1 MSSSSSSVA
10 ARGGVASV
18 KVRISLS
25 LSLSL
30 SRFVL
35 ARGEL
40 FRFIIGGGSPPLTR
54 AKKKKRLSP
63 AMMMMVF
70 FDATIKKDDL
80 SFGGG
85 VRGMD
90 RIALVAFYV
99 LGGDLPRGDLRLKGR
114 HIVIV
119 IDVTPRAQGGD
130 QIEFV
135 YLSPS
140 HHRSRCVSL
149 VVVSSSRHHRET
161 KNALFCIEDEEKEK
175 NLH

>member
-1 MSSSSSSVA
+1 
-10 ARGGVASV
+10 
-18 KVRISLS
+18 
-25 LSLSL
+25 
-30 SRFVL
+30 
-35 ARGEL
+35 
-40 FRFIIGGGSPPLTR
+40 
-54 AKKKKRLSP
+54 
-63 AMMMMVF
+63 MMMVF

-80 SFGGG
+80 SFGDG

-99 LGGDLPRGDLRLKGR
+99 LGGDLPRGDLRMKGR

-149 VVVSSSRHHRET
+149 VVVSSAKATIAKRRTRCFLSKTKKKRRTSTDHR
-161 KNALFCIEDEEKEK
+161 F
-175 NLH
+175 

>member
-1 MSSSSSSVA
+1 
-10 ARGGVASV
+10 
-18 KVRISLS
+18 
-25 LSLSL
+25 
-30 SRFVL
+30 
-35 ARGEL
+35 
-40 FRFIIGGGSPPLTR
+40 
-54 AKKKKRLSP
+54 
-63 AMMMMVF
+63 MMMVF

-119 IDVTPRAQGGD
+119 IDVTSREPLGGD

-140 HHRSRCVSL
+140 HHHRSRCVSL
-149 VVVSSSRHHRET
+149 VVVSSSRHHR
-161 KNALFCIEDEEKEK
+161 F
-175 NLH
+175 